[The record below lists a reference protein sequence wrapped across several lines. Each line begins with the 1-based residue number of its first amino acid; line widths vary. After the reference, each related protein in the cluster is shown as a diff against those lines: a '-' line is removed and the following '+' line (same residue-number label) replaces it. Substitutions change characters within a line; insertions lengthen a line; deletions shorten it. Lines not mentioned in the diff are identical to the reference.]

1 MDTICLDCRGDKVF
15 IPKGELEMLNYE
27 SWYLPNMILAEM
39 NDGSQSQKSHIKI
52 YPIWEDKMTVMSII
66 ESIRHHRLIILENV
80 NIDYLIVLVDKW
92 CCPQW
97 LIDSL
102 ESEKKERKLMID
114 INDKHDTMFRIFTNI
129 IQCRNCRTGYKISD
143 NTPTSCK
150 FHYGVYS
157 AYNDRWDCCGAHSGF
172 VRCSEGYHVPNIPL
186 ENIMNILM
194 MNIPLN
200 DDRINTMVQNINSNL
215 NIQQNFENQEPI
227 DENHEE
233 ID

>member
-15 IPKGELEMLNYE
+15 IPKGEIEMLNYE

-80 NIDYLIVLVDKW
+80 NIDYLIALVDKW

-97 LIDSL
+97 LIDTLNREKEENNL
-102 ESEKKERKLMID
+102 E
-114 INDKHDTMFRIFTNI
+114 TMDNKQQLFKILTNV
-129 IQCRNCRTGYKISD
+129 IQCRNCRTGYKISK

-150 FHYGVYS
+150 FHYGIYC
-157 AYNDRWDCCGAHSGF
+157 AFNDRWDCCGERSGCE
-172 VRCSEGYHVPNIPL
+172 RCSEGYHIPNISLEGLIQNLMSNNNL
-186 ENIMNILM
+186 ENNQISDFIRNLSAY
-194 MNIPLN
+194 
-200 DDRINTMVQNINSNL
+200 QNV
-215 NIQQNFENQEPI
+215 QQN